1 MRQYYNPYR
10 ILGVDENSTEIV
22 IRRAYDALTKWLV
35 TSKQAGYSGAIPQ
48 LEITH
53 KAMDDLQKN
62 SFKSSYSQ
70 PQTGFKLELIAS
82 RNVVERL
89 TEPQIIYILAT
100 VRPYHLDQFPKS
112 ISSVKNGMNLTLVLD
127 HSNSMQGE
135 RLEKVKVAAKAII
148 DRLNES
154 DYLSIVQFND
164 RASVVIESSPVVDK
178 ASLVSKLALTRA
190 SGGTEIYHG
199 LYQGM
204 LENQKQANSNMI
216 NHIILLTDGNT
227 YGDEDLTRNLA
238 LQLKQRGI
246 RISTLGLGTEWNDQ
260 FLDEIA
266 SLAGGSCQFV
276 KNAKSVGGFMDDIVK
291 NLADLFAERLSIAVA
306 ANPDIDLE
314 LIFKL
319 NPSPQLLPHELQEI
333 ALGGLSLER
342 PISFLLQ
349 LQLPA
354 NLPVGSYPI
363 VQLLTSGDIFK
374 DRIHFSEVV
383 NFNVEVQ
390 EGKVDI
396 IEPPKKIVDA
406 LGKMALYNMQEK
418 ANDALQQ
425 GDVKQATQRLQR
437 LATRLL
443 DLGEQELAAE
453 TLQEVKQLK
462 TTQMLT
468 EAGRKNIK
476 YHTKHLM
483 ESD

>member
-1 MRQYYNPYR
+1 
-10 ILGVDENSTEIV
+10 
-22 IRRAYDALTKWLV
+22 
-35 TSKQAGYSGAIPQ
+35 
-48 LEITH
+48 
-53 KAMDDLQKN
+53 
-62 SFKSSYSQ
+62 
-70 PQTGFKLELIAS
+70 
-82 RNVVERL
+82 
-89 TEPQIIYILAT
+89 
-100 VRPYHLDQFPKS
+100 
-112 ISSVKNGMNLTLVLD
+112 
-127 HSNSMQGE
+127 
-135 RLEKVKVAAKAII
+135 
-148 DRLNES
+148 
-154 DYLSIVQFND
+154 
-164 RASVVIESSPVVDK
+164 
-178 ASLVSKLALTRA
+178 
-190 SGGTEIYHG
+190 
-199 LYQGM
+199 
-204 LENQKQANSNMI
+204 
-216 NHIILLTDGNT
+216 
-227 YGDEDLTRNLA
+227 
-238 LQLKQRGI
+238 
-246 RISTLGLGTEWNDQ
+246 
-260 FLDEIA
+260 
-266 SLAGGSCQFV
+266 
-276 KNAKSVGGFMDDIVK
+276 MDDIVK